1 MFLHMKIRWILVA
14 ALFLLFAGLFAWE
27 KGWLPFDPLQA
38 DIPVSGV
45 QSSTDQA
52 ASADSGENPANA
64 SKAQEAEAASQA
76 NIAEGD
82 GNTGAG
88 RSKSR

>member
-38 DIPVSGV
+38 DTPI
-45 QSSTDQA
+45 
-52 ASADSGENPANA
+52 
-64 SKAQEAEAASQA
+64 
-76 NIAEGD
+76 
-82 GNTGAG
+82 TGSLLPIRQRLPTVRRTLPMPPKPRG
-88 RSKSR
+88 QKQLRRPTLLKVTVKPEQT